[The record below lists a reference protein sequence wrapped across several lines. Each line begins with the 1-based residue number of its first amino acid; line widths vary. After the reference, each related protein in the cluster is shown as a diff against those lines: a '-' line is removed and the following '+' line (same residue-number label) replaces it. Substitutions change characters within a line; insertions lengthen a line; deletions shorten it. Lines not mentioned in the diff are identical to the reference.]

1 MIDTLRKE
9 LNVAVYCRL
18 SREDGDSK
26 ESNSIKTQREIII
39 EYVNKNNWNVYNIYI
54 DDRYSW
60 GNFNRPAFKQLISD
74 VEDDKLIFSGE
85 SIDENVTTVFE
96 YKDGKLYGEEV
107 IEVDDKI
114 TTVITYVFERK

>member
-26 ESNSIKTQREIII
+26 ESNSIKTQREILI

-54 DDRYSW
+54 DDGYSG
-60 GNFNRPAFKQLISD
+60 GNFNRPGWKALIAD
-74 VEDDKLIFSGE
+74 VENGYMGYL
-85 SIDENVTTVFE
+85 
-96 YKDGKLYGEEV
+96 GK
-107 IEVDDKI
+107 
-114 TTVITYVFERK
+114 